1 MKGFFVLGED
11 NCFPYL
17 LMSGSCKWINQGG
30 TTEAHSFRPFGDG
43 SYGLLIFY
51 KEEQKMVVVMDMN
64 STEEQIEIVNRR
76 LDQLGFNTQL
86 IRGVKRIVIGAV
98 GDRPINDLRDLQ
110 QMPGVEKIVPI
121 MKPYKLVSREGK
133 EEDTIIEVRGV
144 RIGGESITII
154 AGPCAVESREQLLT
168 AARQVKAAGGHIIR
182 GGAFKPRTSPY
193 SFQGLEEEG
202 LNILKEA
209 SLETGLPVVTEVIDE
224 RSLQLALDYVDL
236 IQIGARNMQ
245 NFRLLKAAGQ
255 TDKPILLKRG
265 MSATIEEWL
274 MAAEYIM
281 SEGNGQVI
289 LCERGIRTFETAT
302 RNTLDLS
309 AVPMVRRLSHLPII
323 VDPSHA
329 TGDRELVL
337 PMSLAAIAAGAD
349 GLILE
354 MHPEPAKALSDGPQ
368 SLTPQ
373 GLGQVMTKLALLVPA
388 LGRKIPSQKEG
399 PQNYEE

>member
-1 MKGFFVLGED
+1 
-11 NCFPYL
+11 
-17 LMSGSCKWINQGG
+17 
-30 TTEAHSFRPFGDG
+30 
-43 SYGLLIFY
+43 
-51 KEEQKMVVVMDMN
+51 MVIVMN
-64 STEEQIEIVNRR
+64 IQSSSSEIQSVNDR
-76 LDQLGFNTQL
+76 LASLGFRTQA
-86 IRGVKRIVIGAV
+86 IQGVKRIVIGAV
-98 GDRPINDLRDLQ
+98 GDQHTADSLRSLE

-121 MKPYKLVSREGK
+121 MKPYKLVSREAK
-133 EEDTIIEVRGV
+133 EENTIINVRGV
-144 RIGGESITII
+144 CIGGESVTII
-154 AGPCAVESREQLLT
+154 GGPCAVESREQLLT
-168 AARQVKAAGGHIIR
+168 AARQVKKAGGHVIR

-193 SFQGLEEEG
+193 SFQGMEEEG
-202 LNILKEA
+202 LKILREA

-224 RSLQLALDYVDL
+224 HSLHLSMDYVDI

-281 SEGNGQVI
+281 SEGNGKVI

-309 AVPMVRRLSHLPII
+309 AVPMVKRLSHLPVI

-329 TGDRELVL
+329 TGDRQLVL
-337 PMSLAAIAAGAD
+337 PMSLAAIASGAD

-368 SLTPQ
+368 SLTPEDLEHLMIQ
-373 GLGQVMTKLALLVPA
+373 LHKIVPA
-388 LGRKIPSQKEG
+388 VGRHISKNVIG
-399 PQNYEE
+399 

>member
-1 MKGFFVLGED
+1 
-11 NCFPYL
+11 
-17 LMSGSCKWINQGG
+17 
-30 TTEAHSFRPFGDG
+30 
-43 SYGLLIFY
+43 
-51 KEEQKMVVVMDMN
+51 MVVVMEMD
-64 STEEQIEIVNRR
+64 STQEQIEIVNQR
-76 LDQLGFNTQL
+76 LDELGFQTQI

-98 GDRPINDLRDLQ
+98 GDRRVSDLRELQ

-121 MKPYKLVSREGK
+121 MKPYKLVSRECKSENTVINIRG
-133 EEDTIIEVRGV
+133 IE
-144 RIGGESITII
+144 IGGNSITVI
-154 AGPCAVESREQLLT
+154 AGPCAVESRSQLLT
-168 AARQVKAAGGHIIR
+168 AAHQVKQAGAHIIR

-202 LNILKEA
+202 LKILKEA

-224 RSLQLALDYVDL
+224 HSLQLSLNYIDI

-255 TDKPILLKRG
+255 TDKPVLLKRG

-281 SEGNGQVI
+281 SEGNGNVI

-309 AVPMVRRLSHLPII
+309 AVPMVKRLSHLPVI
-323 VDPSHA
+323 VDPSHG
-329 TGDRELVL
+329 TGDRGLVA
-337 PMSLAAIAAGAD
+337 PMSLAAIASGAD
-349 GLILE
+349 GLIVE

-368 SLTPQ
+368 SLTPEELENVMAQ
-373 GLGQVMTKLALLVPA
+373 LGKIIPA
-388 LGRKIPSQKEG
+388 LNREIRIA
-399 PQNYEE
+399 

>member
-1 MKGFFVLGED
+1 
-11 NCFPYL
+11 
-17 LMSGSCKWINQGG
+17 
-30 TTEAHSFRPFGDG
+30 
-43 SYGLLIFY
+43 
-51 KEEQKMVVVMDMN
+51 MVIVMDIN
-64 STEEQIEIVNRR
+64 SSSSEIQAVNER
-76 LDQLGFNTQL
+76 LDNLGFKTQS
-86 IRGVKRIVIGAV
+86 IQGVKRIVIGAV
-98 GDRPINDLRDLQ
+98 GDQPTTDSLRSLE

-121 MKPYKLVSREGK
+121 MKPYKLVSREGR
-133 EEDTIIEVRGV
+133 EENTIINVRGV
-144 RIGGESITII
+144 SIGGESITII

-168 AARQVKAAGGHIIR
+168 AARQVKTAGGHIIR

-202 LNILKEA
+202 LKILKEA

-224 RSLQLALDYVDL
+224 HSLHLSIDYVDI

-265 MSATIEEWL
+265 MAATIEEWL

-281 SEGNGQVI
+281 SEGNGKVI

-309 AVPMVRRLSHLPII
+309 AVPMVKRLSHLPVI

-329 TGDRELVL
+329 TGDRQLVL
-337 PMSLAAIAAGAD
+337 PMSLAAIASGAD

-354 MHPEPAKALSDGPQ
+354 MHPEPAQALSDGPQ
-368 SLTPQ
+368 SLTPEDLEHLMSQ
-373 GLGQVMTKLALLVPA
+373 LYKIVPA
-388 LGRKIPSQKEG
+388 VGRCISK
-399 PQNYEE
+399 

>member
-1 MKGFFVLGED
+1 M
-11 NCFPYL
+11 
-17 LMSGSCKWINQGG
+17 I
-30 TTEAHSFRPFGDG
+30 
-43 SYGLLIFY
+43 
-51 KEEQKMVVVMDMN
+51 VVMDVN
-64 STEEQIEIVNRR
+64 STVEQIELVNER

-98 GDRPINDLRDLQ
+98 GDLRVTDLRDLQ
-110 QMPGVEKIVPI
+110 QMEGVEKLVPI
-121 MKPYKLVSREGK
+121 MKPYKLVSREGRD
-133 EEDTIIEVRGV
+133 ENTIINVRGV
-144 RIGGESITII
+144 SIGGNSIVIMS
-154 AGPCAVESREQLLT
+154 GPCAIETRDQLLT

-202 LNILKEA
+202 LMILQEA
-209 SLETGLPVVTEVIDE
+209 SQETGLPVITEVIDE
-224 RSLQLALDYVDL
+224 RSLHLSMDYVDI

-245 NFRLLKAAGQ
+245 NFRLLKAVGQ
-255 TDKPILLKRG
+255 IDKPILLKRG

-281 SEGNGQVI
+281 SEGNWKVI

-309 AVPMVRRLSHLPII
+309 AVPMVKRLSHLPVI

-329 TGDRELVL
+329 TGDRQLVL
-337 PMSLAAIAAGAD
+337 PMSLAAVAAGAD

-368 SLTPQ
+368 SLTPE
-373 GLGQVMTKLALLVPA
+373 GLEHLMNNLHKIAPS
-388 LGRKIPSQKEG
+388 LGRHISSKDMKG
-399 PQNYEE
+399 LC

>member
-1 MKGFFVLGED
+1 
-11 NCFPYL
+11 
-17 LMSGSCKWINQGG
+17 
-30 TTEAHSFRPFGDG
+30 
-43 SYGLLIFY
+43 
-51 KEEQKMVVVMDMN
+51 MVVVMDMN
-64 STEEQIEIVNRR
+64 STVDQIEIVNAR
-76 LDQLGFNTQL
+76 LDQLGFQTQI

-98 GDRPINDLRDLQ
+98 GDRLVNDLRELQ

-121 MKPYKLVSREGK
+121 MKPYKLVSREAK
-133 EEDTIIEVRGV
+133 TENTIIDVRGV
-144 RIGGESITII
+144 KIGGHAITVI
-154 AGPCAVESREQLLT
+154 AGPCAVESRSQLLT
-168 AARQVKAAGGHIIR
+168 AARQVKNAGGHIIR

-202 LNILKEA
+202 LNILREA

-224 RSLQLALDYVDL
+224 NSLGLALNYVDI

-255 TDKPILLKRG
+255 TDKPVLLKRG

-281 SEGNGQVI
+281 SEGNGKVI
-289 LCERGIRTFETAT
+289 LCERGIRTFETST

-309 AVPMVRRLSHLPII
+309 AVPMVKRLSHLPII

-329 TGDRELVL
+329 TGDRGLVL
-337 PMSLAAIAAGAD
+337 PMSLAAIASGSD
-349 GLILE
+349 GLIIE

-368 SLTPQ
+368 SLTPE
-373 GLGQVMTKLALLVPA
+373 GLVDVMAQLHSIVPA
-388 LGRKIPSQKEG
+388 LNREIQA
-399 PQNYEE
+399 N